1 MSHQSDQTSSGD
13 PVTEGVVGGI
23 ATVSSATALAQL
35 DLLASNAPYR
45 RINVAVG
52 RESMNV
58 RPSLR
63 PPSSSPSSSCN
74 ADKAN
79 GVQQVSGDVLR
90 FRAFRTS
97 GEVSNHSSV
106 RMLKGNAAAV
116 MKTGIAA
123 VSFVLDGVNL
133 ALAIEQDGGT
143 FGKNST
149 ASLTSTVINAMS
161 EFAFG

>member
-1 MSHQSDQTSSGD
+1 MSHQSDQTSNGNR
-13 PVTEGVVGGI
+13 VTEGGVGGI

-52 RESMNV
+52 RESTNV
-58 RPSLR
+58 WPSLH
-63 PPSSSPSSSCN
+63 PPSSSCN

-90 FRAFRTS
+90 VRAFRTS

-133 ALAIEQDGGT
+133 ALAVEQDGCT

-149 ASLTSTVINAMS
+149 ASLTSTVINAVG